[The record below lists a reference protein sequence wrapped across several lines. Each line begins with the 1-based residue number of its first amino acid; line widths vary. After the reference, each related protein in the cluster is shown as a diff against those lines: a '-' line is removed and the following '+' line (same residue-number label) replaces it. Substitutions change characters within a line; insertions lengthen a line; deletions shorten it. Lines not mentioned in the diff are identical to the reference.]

1 MYLNHKGGIVNKV
14 TLIIGTGMAL
24 ISLPLTA
31 ENSKSPSAVISN
43 TDCSK
48 EILLAYFP
56 DVFVKETL
64 AKFKVPAD
72 KWDAIVKGLNE
83 RDKNIIKIIEEK
95 AQKLSPN
102 PLKDSQ
108 QRQAAVKLFR
118 ETLLEQ
124 FSEVVKVNGITDD
137 KQIQSMLDDVQ
148 QQKAKHFAM
157 CIKNPKNI
165 EGDDGEESDDYDA
178 DEDDVDSDES
188 DSDDD
193 DDSKTKPDVGD
204 KRATKP

>member
-1 MYLNHKGGIVNKV
+1 MNKV
-14 TLIIGTGMAL
+14 TLMIGFGIAL
-24 ISLPLTA
+24 INGPLVA
-31 ENSKSPSAVISN
+31 EDSKSPSPVVSK

-56 DVFVKETL
+56 EVFVKDTL

-83 RDKNIIKIIEEK
+83 RDKNIVKIIEEK
-95 AQKLSPN
+95 AQKLNPN

-124 FSEVVKVNGITDD
+124 FSEVMKANGITDD
-137 KQIQSMLDDVQ
+137 KQIQNMLDDVQ

-157 CIKNPKNI
+157 CIKNPANS
-165 EGDDGEESDDYDA
+165 DGEEDDDLDDGDSEDDDGSDGDDSDDA
-178 DEDDVDSDES
+178 DESEDES
-188 DSDDD
+188 D
-193 DDSKTKPDVGD
+193 DSKAKDA
-204 KRATKP
+204 KA

>member
-1 MYLNHKGGIVNKV
+1 MNKV
-14 TLIIGTGMAL
+14 TSIIGTGIAL
-24 ISLPLTA
+24 ISLSLAA
-31 ENSKSPSAVISN
+31 ENSKSPSTVISA
-43 TDCSK
+43 TGCSK

-72 KWDAIVKGLNE
+72 KWDRIIQGLNE

-95 AQKLSPN
+95 AQKLNPN

-124 FSEVVKVNGITDD
+124 FSDVVKASGITDD

-157 CIKNPKNI
+157 CIKNPKNS
-165 EGDDGEESDDYDA
+165 EGDDGEESEDYVDEYEGDA
-178 DEDDVDSDES
+178 DVSDVDDAE
-188 DSDDD
+188 DAK
-193 DDSKTKPDVGD
+193 SKSP
-204 KRATKP
+204 

>member
-1 MYLNHKGGIVNKV
+1 MNKV
-14 TLIIGTGMAL
+14 TLIIGTGISL

-31 ENSKSPSAVISN
+31 EDSKSPSAVISS

-95 AQKLSPN
+95 AQKLTPN
-102 PLKDSQ
+102 PLKDSK

-124 FSEVVKVNGITDD
+124 FSEVVKANGIIDD

-157 CIKNPKNI
+157 CIKNPKNT
-165 EGDDGEESDDYDA
+165 EGDDGENSDEEDDREEE
-178 DEDDVDSDES
+178 DEDSYG
-188 DSDDD
+188 D
-193 DDSKTKPDVGD
+193 DDSNKNSKE
-204 KRATKP
+204 